1 MANVKTA
8 ISMEEPL
15 LKEVDALAREISV
28 PRSRI
33 FVRAVEE
40 FIERHRNRQLLDRIN
55 EAYADE
61 PDPAERDHRSR
72 MRAHHRKLV
81 EGQW

>member
-1 MANVKTA
+1 MPNVKTA

-15 LKEVDALAREISV
+15 FKEVDALAREMRL
-28 PRSRI
+28 PRSQL
-33 FVRAVEE
+33 FVKAVEE
-40 FIERHRNRQLLDRIN
+40 FIERHRNQQLLQKIN

-61 PDPAERDHRSR
+61 PDPAERDYRSR
-72 MRAHHRKLV
+72 MRSHHRRIV